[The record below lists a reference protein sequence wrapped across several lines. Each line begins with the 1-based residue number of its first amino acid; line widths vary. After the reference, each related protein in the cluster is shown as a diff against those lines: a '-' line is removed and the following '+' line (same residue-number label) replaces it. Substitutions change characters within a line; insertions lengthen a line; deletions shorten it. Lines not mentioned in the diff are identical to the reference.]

1 MFVAFRDARTGLEFL
16 RSCRELW
23 ERGLW
28 LTLDAYQGHAFWEF
42 REIHDG
48 SSGQWRRLAERLGGR
63 GVPSLETALRDLQLE
78 PVHAPLRAIFEGGHV
93 TAVLERT
100 ATPEDLDVLEAR
112 FAAFLGGVVDAT
124 GVAGVAWRSGRRSPP
139 ASASARPR
147 PSRRTPADLER
158 ADRAALLGWLALS
171 RTGELAP
178 GADVAATS
186 AAWFDEL
193 RLAPVLAVGFRG
205 AGLDEAAAWAA
216 ADQVRVL
223 LSLPRPSEIRARG
236 AVAADA
242 RLLERWTRT
251 TTPSGRRMG
260 INTWEGVEWLDRDRF
275 EALLGWAVRLD
286 AIDAGGA
293 VDRVRVERMAAA
305 AAAAGYRLDR
315 LVAPANAT
323 TKRSRSAS
331 GASADAGSTTV
342 EPARPATRPKRPKR

>member
-28 LTLDAYQGHAFWEF
+28 LALDAYQGHAFWEF

-78 PVHAPLRAIFEGGHV
+78 PVHAPLRAVFEGAQV
-93 TAVLERT
+93 TAVLDR
-100 ATPEDLDVLEAR
+100 AAAPEDLDVLEAR
-112 FAAFLGGVVDAT
+112 FAAFLAGVVDAT
-124 GVAGVAWRSGRRSPP
+124 GVAGFAGDPNGLAAAVRE
-139 ASASARPR
+139 
-147 PSRRTPADLER
+147 RTTTAFAAHAEDLER

-205 AGLDEAAAWAA
+205 AGLDESAAWAA

-223 LSLPRPSEIRARG
+223 LTLPRPSEVRARS

-242 RLLERWTRT
+242 RLLERWTARDAIRT
-251 TTPSGRRMG
+251 AMG

-275 EALLGWAVRLD
+275 EALLSWAVRLD
-286 AIDAGGA
+286 AIEAGGRGRPCPRRA
-293 VDRVRVERMAAA
+293 MGAA

-315 LVAPANAT
+315 LIAPKASTSTPAT
-323 TKRSRSAS
+323 TRK
-331 GASADAGSTTV
+331 
-342 EPARPATRPKRPKR
+342 PATRMPRPKPPKG